1 MKKVLYKK
9 QKGKT
14 SNKGITLIALVI
26 TIIVLLILAGVS
38 IAMLTGENGVLT
50 KATEAKDQTG
60 IAQEKE
66 EITMAYA
73 SAKANK
79 VDKVSEP
86 VTASE
91 LQSELDKLNSE
102 GTADDTSELTVTY
115 PNGHIYTIDQSTGT
129 ITGPDIIEENTAEN
143 PEYWEKT
150 TKTDSEWY
158 SYADVS
164 NGNQKVK
171 ANAPRLNGAMTPI
184 KYVGSDKDSQTGS
197 KWANAITQDG
207 SMFVWIPRF
216 AYRITSGYHTNQA
229 GTIEVIFIDTNN
241 KPLNG
246 ENETILTDPS
256 QVTYS
261 GESQNE
267 YLVHPAF
274 TNDVNNGGGFGNK
287 TGFWIGKFEA
297 TGTKD
302 AITVKAGENVLV
314 SMTINEQYKAG
325 KNATFGETQNLNSHM
340 AKNSEWGATVYLAHS
355 KYGTNGQKV
364 ERQDG
369 GYIAGGSSS
378 ASTIYTTNKKV
389 TTTHNA
395 YGVYGMNGG
404 AWERVANYV
413 DYGDNMSSTSK
424 NDGGYGEDDSLLG
437 KDNAERATST
447 AYKTVYPADGT
458 SPSNSYNN
466 LAKNIKGDAIYETSN
481 SNSNDTG
488 SWFDAFT
495 YFSYPDRPFFIRSG
509 CPDFSYASTF
519 CFDNL
524 YSNAHSSYS
533 FRVVLVP

>member
-1 MKKVLYKK
+1 MKKGISKK
-9 QKGKT
+9 QKRSST
-14 SNKGITLIALVI
+14 NKGITLIALVI

-102 GTADDTSELTVTY
+102 GTADDDSELTVTY
-115 PNGHIYTIDQSTGT
+115 PNGHIYTIDQTTGT
-129 ITGPDIIEENTAEN
+129 ITGSEIDEPEENTATA

-150 TKTDSEWY
+150 TTGDSEWY

-164 NGNQKVK
+164 QGNTKVK
-171 ANAPRLNGAMTPI
+171 ANAPKLKGAMTPI

-207 SMFVWIPRF
+207 SMWVWIPRY
-216 AYRITSGYHTNQA
+216 AYKITSGYHNSEE
-229 GTIEVIFIDTNN
+229 GTIDVIFIDTNN

-246 ENETILTDPS
+246 ESATIVTDPS

-287 TGFWIGKFEA
+287 SGFWIGKFEA
-297 TGTKD
+297 TGTKETP
-302 AITVKAGENVLV
+302 TVKAGENMLV

-325 KNATFGETQNLNSHM
+325 KSATFGESQNLNSHM

-364 ERQDG
+364 ENQGG
-369 GYIAGGSSS
+369 GYIAGGSST

-404 AWERVANYV
+404 AWERVASYV
-413 DYGDNMSSTSK
+413 NYGDSSSNLSTY
-424 NDGGYGEDDSLLG
+424 GGTESGDLYGTEE
-437 KDNAERATST
+437 ERNKST
-447 AYKTVYPADGT
+447 AYKTVYQASGT
-458 SPSNSYNN
+458 SQSESYN
-466 LAKNIKGDAIYETSN
+466 LAQSKKGDAVYETSN
-481 SNSNDTG
+481 SHSNSTG
-488 SWFDAFT
+488 SWFDAYA
-495 YFSYPDRPFFIRSG
+495 YFPGTGYPFFGRSG
-509 CPDFSYASTF
+509 DPGGSHAGAFS
-519 CFDNL
+519 FDDMDGT
-524 YSNAHSSYS
+524 AHSAIG

>member
-1 MKKVLYKK
+1 MKKKYFKK
-9 QKGKT
+9 M
-14 SNKGITLIALVI
+14 NNNGITLIALVI

-66 EITMAYA
+66 EITMAYSA
-73 SAKANK
+73 AKANK

-129 ITGPDIIEENTAEN
+129 ISGPDIIEENTATA
-143 PEYWEKT
+143 PELWEKT
-150 TKTDSEWY
+150 TKLDSEWY

-164 NGNQKVK
+164 NGNQKVN

-197 KWANAITQDG
+197 KWSNAITQDG
-207 SMFVWIPRF
+207 SMWVWIPRF
-216 AYRITSGYHTNQA
+216 AYKITSGYHNSEE
-229 GTIEVIFIDTNN
+229 GTIDVIFIDTNN

-246 ENETILTDPS
+246 ESATIVTDPS

-274 TNDVNNGGGFGNK
+274 TDDVNNGGGFGNK
-287 TGFWIGKFEA
+287 KGFWIGKFET
-297 TGTKD
+297 TGTKETP
-302 AITVKAGENVLV
+302 TVKAGENMLV
-314 SMTINEQYKAG
+314 AMTINEQYKAG

-364 ERQDG
+364 ENQAG
-369 GYIAGGSSS
+369 SYIAGGSNIS
-378 ASTIYTTNKKV
+378 STIYTTNKKV

-404 AWERVANYV
+404 TDEYVASYV
-413 DYGDNMSSTSK
+413 DYGDNIGSDAKTY
-424 NDGGYGEDDSLLG
+424 GGYEENESLLG
-437 KDNAERATST
+437 KNSTEKSTST
-447 AYKTVYPADGT
+447 SYKTVYQSEGT
-458 SPSNSYNN
+458 INTWNYENK
-466 LAKNIKGDAIYETSN
+466 AKNVKGDAIYETSN
-481 SNSNDTG
+481 FGSSNIA
-488 SWFDAFT
+488 SWFEEYA
-495 YFSYPDRPFFIRSG
+495 YYPDPTSIFFQRSG
-509 CPDFSYASTF
+509 ISYFNYAGTF
-519 CFDNL
+519 FFYPTNGIS
-524 YSNAHSSYS
+524 YISSS
-533 FRVVLVP
+533 FRMILIP

>member
-1 MKKVLYKK
+1 MKKKYFKK
-9 QKGKT
+9 M
-14 SNKGITLIALVI
+14 NNNGITLIALVI

-66 EITMAYA
+66 EITMAYSA
-73 SAKANK
+73 AKANK

-129 ITGPDIIEENTAEN
+129 ILGPDIIEENTATA
-143 PEYWEKT
+143 PELWEKT
-150 TKTDSEWY
+150 TKSDSEWY

-207 SMFVWIPRF
+207 SMWVWIPRY
-216 AYRITSGYHTNQA
+216 AYKITSGYHDSEE
-229 GTIEVIFIDTNN
+229 GTIDVIFIDTNN

-246 ENETILTDPS
+246 ESATIVTNPS

-287 TGFWIGKFEA
+287 SGFWIGKFEA
-297 TGTKD
+297 TGTKETP
-302 AITVKAGENVLV
+302 TVKAGENILV
-314 SMTINEQYKAG
+314 NMTINEQYKAG
-325 KNATFGETQNLNSHM
+325 KNAKFEENQNLNSHM

-364 ERQDG
+364 ENQSS
-369 GYIAGGSSS
+369 YVAGGSST

-404 AWERVANYV
+404 AWEYVASYV
-413 DYGDNMSSTSK
+413 DYGDNMSSNPKTY
-424 NDGGYGEDDSLLG
+424 GGYGEDNSLLG
-437 KDNAERATST
+437 NDSNERATST
-447 AYKTVYPADGT
+447 AYKTVYPADGENY
-458 SPSNSYNN
+458 SNSYNN

-481 SNSNDTG
+481 SASDSSA
-488 SWFDAFT
+488 SWFDANANF
-495 YFSYPDRPFFIRSG
+495 PDMSNPFFTHSG
-509 CPDFSYASTF
+509 NSGS
-519 CFDNL
+519 
-524 YSNAHSSYS
+524 SNAGTFYIGSYNGGMSTGHS
-533 FRVVLVP
+533 FRIVLVP

>member
-1 MKKVLYKK
+1 MRKEKT
-9 QKGKT
+9 KGKN
-14 SNKGITLIALVI
+14 SSKGITLIALVI

-91 LQSELDKLNSE
+91 LQSELDKLNSL

-115 PNGHIYTIDQSTGT
+115 PNGHIYTIDQTTGA

-164 NGNQKVK
+164 NGNAKVI

-207 SMFVWIPRF
+207 SMWVWIPRF
-216 AYRITSGYHTNQA
+216 AYRITSGYHNSEE
-229 GTIEVIFIDTNN
+229 GTIDVIFIDTSN

-246 ENETILTDPS
+246 ENETIVTDPS

-274 TNDVNNGGGFGNK
+274 INDVNNGGGFGNK
-287 TGFWIGKFEA
+287 TGFWIGKFET
-297 TGTKD
+297 TGTKETP
-302 AITVKAGENVLV
+302 TVKAGENILV
-314 SMTINEQYKAG
+314 EMTINEQYKVG
-325 KNATFGETQNLNSHM
+325 KNAKFGENQNLNSHM

-355 KYGTNGQKV
+355 KYGTNRSKV
-364 ERQDG
+364 ENQS
-369 GYIAGGSSS
+369 GYVAGGSSI

-395 YGVYGMNGG
+395 YGIYGMNGG
-404 AWERVANYV
+404 AWEYV
-413 DYGDNMSSTSK
+413 SSYVNYGDNIDSSVET
-424 NDGGYGEDDSLLG
+424 NGGYGEDNSLLG
-437 KDNAERATST
+437 KDSTERETST

-458 SPSNSYNN
+458 SSSNSYNN
-466 LAKNIKGDAIYETSN
+466 LAKNIKGDGVYETSD
-481 SNSNDTG
+481 SASSGLG
-488 SWFDAFT
+488 SWFDACASFPAT
-495 YFSYPDRPFFIRSG
+495 SNPFFVRSG
-509 CPDFSYASTF
+509 GSGSSNGGMFYFDGDYGNAS
-519 CFDNL
+519 N
-524 YSNAHSSYS
+524 NIS

>member
-1 MKKVLYKK
+1 MRRE
-9 QKGKT
+9 KT
-14 SNKGITLIALVI
+14 KRRNSSKGITIIALVI

-158 SYADVS
+158 SYSDVS
-164 NGNQKVK
+164 NGNAKVI

-207 SMFVWIPRF
+207 SMWVWIPRY
-216 AYRITSGYHTNQA
+216 AYRITSGYHNSEE
-229 GTIEVIFIDTNN
+229 GTIDVIFIDTSN

-246 ENETILTDPS
+246 ENATIVTDPR
-256 QVTYS
+256 QVTYT

-287 TGFWIGKFEA
+287 TGFWIGKFET

-302 AITVKAGENVLV
+302 VVTVKAGESSLRD
-314 SMTINEQYKAG
+314 MDINAQYKAG
-325 KNATFGETQNLNSHM
+325 KNGTFGETKNLNSHM
-340 AKNSEWGATVYLAHS
+340 AKNSEWGATAYLAHS

-364 ERQDG
+364 EKNANSSYITG
-369 GYIAGGSSS
+369 GN
-378 ASTIYTTNKKV
+378 STKSEIYGTNRKQS
-389 TTTHNA
+389 TTHNA
-395 YGVYGMNGG
+395 YGVYDMNGG
-404 AWERVANYV
+404 TWERTANYV
-413 DYGDNMSSTSK
+413 NYGDSSSNLSTY
-424 NDGGYGEDDSLLG
+424 GGTQSGDLYGTEE
-437 KDNAERATST
+437 ERNTST
-447 AYKTVYPADGT
+447 AYKTVYQASGT
-458 SPSNSYNN
+458 NQPESYN
-466 LAKNIKGDAIYETSN
+466 LAQSKKGDAVYETSN
-481 SNSNDTG
+481 NHSNGTA
-488 SWFDAFT
+488 SWFDAYA
-495 YFSYPDRPFFIRSG
+495 YFPYTGDPFFKRSG
-509 CPDFSYASTF
+509 SYNDSNAGTF
-519 CFDNL
+519 CL
-524 YSNAHSSYS
+524 YGTVGGVNSFYG

>member
-102 GTADDTSELTVTY
+102 GTADDASELTVTY
-115 PNGHIYTIDQSTGT
+115 PNGHIYTIDQTTGT
-129 ITGPDIIEENTAEN
+129 ISGPDIIEENTAEN
-143 PEYWEKT
+143 PELWEKT

-164 NGNQKVK
+164 NGNAKVI

-207 SMFVWIPRF
+207 SMWVWIPRY
-216 AYRITSGYHTNQA
+216 AYKITSGYHNSEE
-229 GTIEVIFIDTNN
+229 GTIDVIFIDTNN

-246 ENETILTDPS
+246 ESATIVTDPS

-274 TNDVNNGGGFGNK
+274 TNDVNNGGGF
-287 TGFWIGKFEA
+287 
-297 TGTKD
+297 
-302 AITVKAGENVLV
+302 
-314 SMTINEQYKAG
+314 
-325 KNATFGETQNLNSHM
+325 
-340 AKNSEWGATVYLAHS
+340 
-355 KYGTNGQKV
+355 
-364 ERQDG
+364 
-369 GYIAGGSSS
+369 
-378 ASTIYTTNKKV
+378 
-389 TTTHNA
+389 
-395 YGVYGMNGG
+395 
-404 AWERVANYV
+404 
-413 DYGDNMSSTSK
+413 
-424 NDGGYGEDDSLLG
+424 
-437 KDNAERATST
+437 
-447 AYKTVYPADGT
+447 
-458 SPSNSYNN
+458 
-466 LAKNIKGDAIYETSN
+466 
-481 SNSNDTG
+481 
-488 SWFDAFT
+488 
-495 YFSYPDRPFFIRSG
+495 
-509 CPDFSYASTF
+509 
-519 CFDNL
+519 
-524 YSNAHSSYS
+524 
-533 FRVVLVP
+533 